1 MKNSGI
7 CICSLLGGIVIGS
20 VITLLVTPKTGKE
33 MRDSIRDFVDSE
45 LDRVKCRCKDIER
58 DIESKIQHS

>member
-1 MKNSGI
+1 M
-7 CICSLLGGIVIGS
+7 LGGIVIGS
-20 VITLLVTPKTGKE
+20 VVTLLVTPKTGKE

>member
-20 VITLLVTPKTGKE
+20 VVTLLVTPKTGKE
-33 MRDSIRDFVDSE
+33 MRDSIRDFGDSE
-45 LDRVKCRCKDIER
+45 LDRVMWRGKDIER